1 MLSICIFCFLAKARK
16 ATSIESPIYVQ
27 LFFSKTSSAS
37 LLIAPK
43 KLISF
48 AFFKLSPIILPLS
61 LYALWKLPNEKRVAF
76 YDEYL
81 IIFPPKRYDVC
92 QKITY
97 DEIVEWR
104 VTQGKTGADSF
115 ILRLTNERYI
125 TTDCFNAVKIYK
137 AMDSIIPD
145 KEANYVRKKNTP
157 NTPFTFN
164 FGKKRKK

>member
-1 MLSICIFCFLAKARK
+1 MTEELINQIP
-16 ATSIESPIYVQ
+16 IEDISELGPANKTVTTKPYTAIYVWLVVSVLM
-27 LFFSKTSSAS
+27 LFT
-37 LLIAPK
+37 
-43 KLISF
+43 KLWI
-48 AFFKLSPIILPLS
+48 LSVFILPLS